1 MEQALLS
8 WIGALTS
15 IRTEVFWVLGA
26 TLSGLVSIHVL
37 LRKREVG
44 AAIGWIGL
52 VWLAPLFGSALYAL
66 FGVNRVTRRA
76 QKLRIKPSQASP
88 RRADGAPPPPPVLP
102 ERFQPLD
109 QAVRRITS
117 LPLEAGNR
125 IVPLRNGD
133 AVYPAMLTA
142 IREAQHSIA
151 LSSYIFRKDEIGRAF
166 LDALEDAHH
175 RGVAVRVLVDGI
187 GSGYFFASVY
197 GGLRRRGVPVGRFM
211 HSVLP
216 WRMPFLNLRTHKK
229 LLILDGREAFTGGL
243 NISQP
248 NRLRTRPDHPIRD
261 THFHVAGPV
270 VEQLMLAFSADWAF
284 ADGGALEGPDW
295 FPDLQPVGESI
306 ARVVVS
312 GPDADVEKI
321 EFVILQALACARSSV
336 RFVTPYFLPDE
347 VVMNALILAS
357 QRGITVDI
365 VIPRISDHHFIDW
378 ATRAHIAPLLRNGV
392 RIWLDEP
399 PFDHSKAMVVDG
411 AWCFVGSANWD
422 MRSFRLN
429 FELNVE
435 IHDAALAAQ
444 LEAFIRAKMETP
456 LTLDAINARV
466 LPVRLRDAGVRL
478 LLPYL

>member
-1 MEQALLS
+1 MEDALIRWLQS
-8 WIGALTS
+8 TAHLRADVAAVIGTVLALG
-15 IRTEVFWVLGA
+15 V
-26 TLSGLVSIHVL
+26 TLHAL
-37 LRKREVG
+37 LRKRRVSV
-44 AAIGWIGL
+44 AVGWIGL
-52 VWLAPLFGSALYAL
+52 AWLSPVFGTSLYLLFGI
-66 FGVNRVTRRA
+66 NRVERRA
-76 QKLRIKPSQASP
+76 RKFQSKPSAAP
-88 RRADGAPPPPPVLP
+88 GAPSTEDAIVP
-102 ERFQPLD
+102 EVMWPLD
-109 QAVRRITS
+109 RAVRRIS
-117 LPLEAGNR
+117 GLPALAGNTIR
-125 IVPLRNGD
+125 LFRNGD
-133 AVYPAMLTA
+133 AAYPAMLAA
-142 IREAQHSIA
+142 IGAARTSIA
-151 LSSYIFRKDEIGRAF
+151 LSSYIFRDDPTGRTFCA
-166 LDALEDAHH
+166 ALKEAQD
-175 RGVAVRVLVDGI
+175 RGVAVRVIIDGI
-187 GSGYFFASVY
+187 GGGYFRAAAFRR
-197 GGLRRRGVPVGRFM
+197 LRAAGVPAALFM
-211 HSVLP
+211 HSGLP

-336 RFVTPYFLPDE
+336 RVVTPYFLPDE

-399 PFDHSKAMVVDG
+399 PFDHSKATVVDG

-435 IHDAALAAQ
+435 IHDADLAAQ
-444 LEAFIRAKMETP
+444 LESFIRAKMETP